1 MSWNG
6 VKKQSI
12 KEEIKSWCEEMRIRN
27 YTINSLGEISVNG
40 NVDLGESNFK
50 ELSYK
55 FDRVDGH
62 FDIGSNQN
70 LTSLK
75 NCPNYVRDSFACDFC
90 HQLDSLEGCPKEVGG
105 NFYYR
110 GCKREFVVEEIQRYC
125 KVNIWMIRNGHKIK
139 K

>member
-90 HQLDSLEGCPKEVGG
+90 PKLESLEGCPTKVGG
-105 NFYYR
+105 DFHCYN
-110 GCKREFVVEEIQRYC
+110 CKRRFTKEEVESLC
-125 KVNIWMIRNGHKIK
+125 KVGDEIITYN
-139 K
+139 